1 MKRKKHLRK
10 DTASKIKSLVEEVCS
25 VLLIICPLHTHT
37 HTHTHTLSFKIYFL
51 MSIFGPYKIVCYQS
65 NGC

>member
-25 VLLIICPLHTHT
+25 VLLIICPF
-37 HTHTHTLSFKIYFL
+37 TLSFKIYFL

>member
-37 HTHTHTLSFKIYFL
+37 HTHLVLKFTF
-51 MSIFGPYKIVCYQS
+51 
-65 NGC
+65 